1 MTMTT
6 TTTVLSP
13 PALADDL
20 DDSRQGS
27 RPPRAT
33 ATVEKP
39 PHQAPQAAPPLRRSC
54 RWLPRRCRPPPHRR
68 PWRLLRSG
76 SGGRGHRG

>member
-1 MTMTT
+1 MTT
-6 TTTVLSP
+6 TTTTVPSL
-13 PALADDL
+13 PAPADDL

-27 RPPRAT
+27 RPPRAM

-54 RWLPRRCRPPPHRR
+54 RWLPRRCRPPPHRQH
-68 PWRLLRSG
+68 WRFLRSG